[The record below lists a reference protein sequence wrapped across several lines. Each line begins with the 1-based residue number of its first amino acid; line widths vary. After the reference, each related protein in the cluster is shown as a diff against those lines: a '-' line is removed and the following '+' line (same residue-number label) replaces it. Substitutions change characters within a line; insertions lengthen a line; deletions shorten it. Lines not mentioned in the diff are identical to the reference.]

1 MEKKIGMSVQY
12 DCTGMM
18 ESEQQEF
25 QVKFK
30 EEEEFEGGMSS
41 DFFMNYMRKGIEDLI
56 KRFPS
61 HYKAV
66 NNCFKHYEEE
76 KKLDTVNMG
85 NQMISFRGMEISMD
99 DIMLMYDEFK
109 AMMGKVSKKFLEPIE
124 LDKTLNIDIDES
136 RKQEYFGAMS
146 FVSNMLK
153 AKGEDEPIR
162 MLFQAWLMSKNDFVS
177 LFKAI
182 IKYSNIKSEVLNL
195 KNLIMSFDG
204 VDHMYEYDNTTKTIS
219 MIADNS
225 DNYYSEA
232 ASKLSKHFKS
242 SKNSKVSEI
251 ANLGYS
257 SCSFDMLKKSF
268 PRRAKIISDAI
279 INAKLLLRVFDID
292 KELFNKVVA

>member
-30 EEEEFEGGMSS
+30 EETEFEGGMSS

-109 AMMGKVSKKFLEPIE
+109 AMMGKVSKKFLEPIK
-124 LDKTLNIDIDES
+124 LDKTLNIDIDDS

-146 FVSNMLK
+146 FVSKMLK
-153 AKGEDEPIR
+153 AKGEEEPIR
-162 MLFQAWLMSKNDFVS
+162 MLFQAWLMSKNDFAS
-177 LFKAI
+177 LFKEIAI
-182 IKYSNIKSEVLNL
+182 NNTNFNCAILNL
-195 KNLIMSFDG
+195 DYLVMPFDG
-204 VDHMYEYDNTTKTIS
+204 VVYMFNYNKESKTIEKVF
-219 MIADNS
+219 D
-225 DNYYSEA
+225 SEDTDLEEF
-232 ASKLSKHFKS
+232 SKYKKYFEDIVDKDVCKLLKEWEDAITNNCKCTLDLIT
-242 SKNSKVSEI
+242 SKNVSSLI
-251 ANLGYS
+251 LI
-257 SCSFDMLKKSF
+257 D
-268 PRRAKIISDAI
+268 
-279 INAKLLLRVFDID
+279 INKDLYNYMY
-292 KELFNKVVA
+292 KGVAA